1 LYQKIF
7 NEVEKIKD
15 EIIIL
20 SKNIHNNPE
29 LGFKEYKTSNFI
41 KDLLKKHNFTIEEN
55 VGGLDTAFKA
65 RSKGKEKGPAVA
77 FLAEYD
83 ALPEIGHGCGH
94 NLIAATSTAA
104 AIALSKLMHDMPGEV
119 ILIGTPAEEGGG
131 GKIILLEK
139 GVFDDVDY
147 ALMAHPSTK
156 ALIGRKGLATTDIKL
171 EFFGKAAHSSAPEDG
186 INALQAVIQTFNMID
201 SVRAQFPLKATIN
214 GIITKG
220 GTAANIIPD
229 YASCELCPR
238 AKTVA
243 DLDKVIDKINT
254 VVKAAETLTGA
265 TSKMSMGSIYAER
278 YSNRVMD
285 EIYKKYMEI
294 QGEKVEYPDPDMK
307 VGSSDIGNVSLKV
320 PTIHP
325 YFKIADPEV
334 KSHSKDFA
342 NAAITDRAHE
352 SAIKTAKALACTA
365 YEILTNEKVREE
377 IRREFE
383 EAVPKDRSNLFCKI
397 RTLDGD
403 DKK

>member
-1 LYQKIF
+1 LYKEIF
-7 NEVEKIKD
+7 EEVEKIKD
-15 EIIIL
+15 DIIAL
-20 SKNIHNNPE
+20 SKDIHGNPE
-29 LGFKEYKTSNFI
+29 LGFNEHKALKFI

-55 VGGLDTAFKA
+55 VGGLETAFKA
-65 RSKGKEKGPAVA
+65 QFKGKEKGPAVA

-94 NLIAATSTAA
+94 NLIAAVSTAA
-104 AIALSKLMHDMPGEV
+104 AIALSKVMHDLPGEV
-119 ILIGTPAEEGGG
+119 MLIGTPAEEGGG

-147 ALMAHPSTK
+147 ALMAHPNTK
-156 ALIGRKGLATTDIKL
+156 ALIGRKGLATTDIEL

-201 SVRAQFPLKATIN
+201 SIRAQFPLKATIN
-214 GIITKG
+214 GIITHG
-220 GTAANIIPD
+220 GIAANIIPD
-229 YASCELCPR
+229 YASCKFCPR

-243 DLDKVIDKINT
+243 DLKKVLDKINIT
-254 VVKAAETLTGA
+254 VEAAKTLTGA
-265 TSKMSMGSIYAER
+265 SSKMSTGSIYAER
-278 YSNRVMD
+278 YPNRVMD

-307 VGSSDIGNVSLKV
+307 VGSSDIGNVSFKV

-325 YFKIADPEV
+325 YFKIADPGV
-334 KSHSKDFA
+334 NSHSKDFA
-342 NAAITDRAHE
+342 NAAVTDGAHE

-377 IRREFE
+377 IKREFDE
-383 EAVPKDRSNLFCKI
+383 TVPKDRSN
-397 RTLDGD
+397 
-403 DKK
+403 